1 MYPKIVVCLL
11 LLAFQLATAQKD
23 STYKKSDLAEIIIS
37 ANKFEQ
43 LKKESPNQIEI
54 ITSKKIAFQNTANT
68 ANLLEQ
74 SGNVFVQR
82 SQAGGGSPILRGL
95 ESSRVLIVVDGIRM
109 NNAIY
114 RSGHLQN
121 VMRIDQNML
130 DRAEVIFGPSSVMYG
145 SDALGGVINF
155 RSKSPELNKT
165 NANGYVRYASAFGE
179 KTAHIDLNLGR
190 KRFGSLTSFTIS
202 DFGDLI
208 QGSKRSEKYPNFGKR
223 TFYVERQNE
232 KDISVP
238 NENEN
243 KQIGST
249 YSQHDFFQKFS
260 FQQSKKINHI
270 LNFQYSNSSDVPRY
284 DRLTEIRN
292 GVPRFA
298 EWYYGPEKRM
308 MLAYQLE
315 LKDEKI
321 YDKAFFSAAFQNINE
336 SRISRRFNNVNR
348 KSQMEEVEVFSINAD
363 FQKTLKNNSL
373 NYGLEIVLNNVSS
386 VANFKNIITNLES
399 KADTRYPDGTNRM
412 NSWAVYLSNQLRIN
426 DKVILNSGLRY
437 NSTNLS
443 SEFIE
448 KAFFP
453 FPFNTIEQKTA
464 AMTGNLGLVYNP
476 STKTKISLIGSSGFR
491 TPNIDDLAKVFDTV
505 PGVLVVPN
513 PSIKPEYTYNMEASI
528 HQKIGKKFTIE
539 ATYFNSIFQNAI
551 VIDAF
556 TLNGQSTVLF
566 NNVISKVMAAQNK
579 SKAFINGWNLAI
591 YGKVTSNITFSSSL
605 NQTKGKI
612 DDDKNTP
619 LDHIP
624 PLFGRSSLKFQKEAL
639 QIEVFS
645 LYNGWK
651 KLIEYS
657 PSGED
662 NLIYATSE
670 GMPSWTTFNI
680 RMAYQIKRNLSI
692 QLACE
697 NIFDRNYRNFASGI
711 SSAGRN
717 FMITVR
723 SSI

>member
-1 MYPKIVVCLL
+1 MYHKILVCMLFL
-11 LLAFQLATAQKD
+11 GFHLANAQKD
-23 STYKKSDLAEIIIS
+23 STSKKLDLNEIIIS

-43 LKKESPNQIEI
+43 LKNESPNQIEI
-54 ITSKKIAFQNTANT
+54 ISAKKIAFQNTANT

-82 SQAGGGSPILRGL
+82 SQAGGGSPVLRGF
-95 ESSRVLIVVDGIRM
+95 ESSRVLIVIDGVRM

-114 RSGHLQN
+114 RAGHLQN

-130 DRAEVIFGPSSVMYG
+130 ERAEVIFGPSSVMYG
-145 SDALGGVINF
+145 SDALGGVIHF

-232 KDISVP
+232 KDVSIP

-243 KQIGST
+243 KQIGSA
-249 YSQHDFFQKFS
+249 YSQHDFLQKFS

-270 LNFQYSNSSDVPRY
+270 LNFQYSNSSNVPRY
-284 DRLTEIRN
+284 DRLTEVRN
-292 GVPRFA
+292 GLPRFA

-321 YDKAFFSAAFQNINE
+321 YDKAYISAAYQNINE
-336 SRISRRFNNVNR
+336 SRISRGFNNVNR
-348 KSQMEEVEVFSINAD
+348 KSQKEEVNVFSINAD
-363 FQKTLKNNSL
+363 FQKTLNKNSL
-373 NYGLEIVLNNVSS
+373 NYGLEIVSNEVASK
-386 VANFKNIITNLES
+386 ANFTNIISNVES
-399 KADTRYPDGTNRM
+399 KADTRYPDGTNKM
-412 NSWAVYLSNQLRIN
+412 NSWAVYLSDQLKISN
-426 DKVILNSGLRY
+426 KVILNGGLRY
-437 NSTNLS
+437 NSTNLN

-453 FPFNTIEQKTA
+453 FPFNAIEQKTA

-476 STKTKISLIGSSGFR
+476 SSKTKISLIGSSGFR
-491 TPNIDDLAKVFDTV
+491 TPNIDDLAKVFESVT
-505 PGVLVVPN
+505 GTLIVPN
-513 PSIKPEYTYNMEASI
+513 PDIKPEYTYNAEASI
-528 HQKIGKKFTIE
+528 HQEIGKKIVLE
-539 ATYFNSIFQNAI
+539 ATYFNTYFQNAI

-556 TLNGQSTVLF
+556 TLNGQNTVLY
-566 NNVISKVMAAQNK
+566 NNTSSKVVAAQNK
-579 SKAFINGWNLAI
+579 AKAFVNGWNLAI
-591 YGKVTSNITFSSSL
+591 YGKISSNLTFSSSL
-605 NQTKGKI
+605 NQTKGIIK
-612 DDDKNTP
+612 DAKNTP

-624 PLFGRSSLKFQKEAL
+624 PLFGRTSLKFQKEAL

-651 KLIEYS
+651 KLKDYS

-662 NLIYATSE
+662 NLIYATPE
-670 GMPSWTTFNI
+670 GMPSWTTFNA
-680 RMAYQIKRNLSI
+680 RTAYQIKGNFSF

-697 NIFDRNYRNFASGI
+697 NIFNKNYRNFASGI

-717 FMITVR
+717 FVITLR
-723 SSI
+723 SGI